1 MIPKEKEDGNY
12 EGRKKSDRKTLAAT
26 AFAEELKNVPESFF
40 FMLQVAPELP
50 FTYIPY
56 AT

>member
-1 MIPKEKEDGNY
+1 MVVVNVLREGIALHMIPKEKEDGNY

-40 FMLQVAPELP
+40 FML
-50 FTYIPY
+50 
-56 AT
+56 